1 MGRCREIPVAC
12 GLEGILGGPQQPQRP
27 LPPRRAVHRRAGMCH
42 ELVHA
47 HAHQERQRAHARGRQ
62 QQRPGAF
69 HSHEKVPF
77 PKSGAGG
84 ADSGKDFLISRSPKK
99 PGGEQKEGLG
109 WGGDWELWQEP
120 RKPEPSLCP
129 SAPAARFQVNINGF
143 LQRQQDNTLHFTV
156 GNEVRGPDSRETW

>member
-1 MGRCREIPVAC
+1 MNWYTPMPIKNGSVLMRVDVSSNGLGPFIPTKRCLFPSPRQGGRLWEGLPNLQIPQEARRRE
-12 GLEGILGGPQQPQRP
+12 
-27 LPPRRAVHRRAGMCH
+27 
-42 ELVHA
+42 
-47 HAHQERQRAHARGRQ
+47 
-62 QQRPGAF
+62 
-69 HSHEKVPF
+69 
-77 PKSGAGG
+77 
-84 ADSGKDFLISRSPKK
+84 
-99 PGGEQKEGLG
+99 KEGLG